1 MPKPTKEFTF
11 NQFKHEKRNLKNK
24 EVQDVKRYRYKGI
37 RFGDP
42 LNIFLQKIFKF
53 NEMSSCSDKWTDSQI
68 AEKVRR
74 EYREYSELTAKWQGR
89 NGEKKVGEFRNNFN
103 KGTIVTPLEV
113 PEALSFRYSTTG
125 KLIPSKISKKIERD
139 EGYWIMNQRAKYT
152 ANLIWSLGKSKLK
165 EIYRAW
171 FLPDK
176 DPLVKKHLKMIEVR
190 SEATK
195 KMWGKR

>member
-1 MPKPTKEFTF
+1 
-11 NQFKHEKRNLKNK
+11 
-24 EVQDVKRYRYKGI
+24 
-37 RFGDP
+37 
-42 LNIFLQKIFKF
+42 
-53 NEMSSCSDKWTDSQI
+53 
-68 AEKVRR
+68 
-74 EYREYSELTAKWQGR
+74 
-89 NGEKKVGEFRNNFN
+89 
-103 KGTIVTPLEV
+103 
-113 PEALSFRYSTTG
+113 
-125 KLIPSKISKKIERD
+125 
-139 EGYWIMNQRAKYT
+139 MNQRAKYT